1 MEFLLTDK
9 WREPDVFPND
19 KQKALA
25 AKQKRGKLNIGLK

>member
-1 MEFLLTDK
+1 MEFLLTNK

-25 AKQKRGKLNIGLK
+25 AKQKQGKLNIGLM